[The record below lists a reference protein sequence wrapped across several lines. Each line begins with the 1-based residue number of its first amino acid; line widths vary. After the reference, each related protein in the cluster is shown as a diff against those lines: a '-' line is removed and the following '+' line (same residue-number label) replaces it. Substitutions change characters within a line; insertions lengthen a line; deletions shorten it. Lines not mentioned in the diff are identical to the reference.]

1 MRARLVSTVVCVA
14 MAAATLSGAVFTST
28 SAASA
33 ATVSQR
39 VKPDLFCPIGE
50 PCGTWQFFNPG
61 EYCVSIYPY
70 SDNGSCTSMD
80 IALTYG
86 FDPNFG
92 TFQNGCEGA
101 LAFAALSVVWAP
113 VGGEVAVGN
122 VVLSCIG
129 GGVWALLP

>member
-1 MRARLVSTVVCVA
+1 MRARLVSAVVCVA

-33 ATVSQR
+33 ATLGQKP
-39 VKPDLFCPIGE
+39 KPDLFCPIGE

-70 SDNGSCTSMD
+70 SDNGSCASMD
-80 IALTYG
+80 VALTYG

-92 TFQNGCEGA
+92 SFQNGCEEA
-101 LAFAALSVVWAP
+101 LAGLAAMLWTP
-113 VGGEVAVGN
+113 IGGEVTAGAV
-122 VVLSCIG
+122 VYSCVAG
-129 GGVWALLP
+129 GAWMYYQP